1 MSERRR
7 TNPLLVAA
15 CALVG
20 VWLLAPILV
29 VIPMGFTD
37 KRSLAFPPE
46 GWSLE
51 WYRNF
56 FSNPDWYG
64 ALLTSLEIAVLVT
77 VVATLLGTAA
87 AFALTR
93 GRFPGR
99 TLINGLLL
107 APLVVPVVIV
117 AIGIFA
123 AFLRWRLSGTVRGFV
138 FAHTA
143 LAIPFVIITVS
154 SSLRTFDRR
163 LELAAQNLGAGPWAT
178 FRQVTLPLILPGVL
192 SGALFAFI
200 TSFDE
205 VVVALFIQS
214 PDVRTLPVQM
224 FTSVTREVDPTI
236 AAASTMVLALTTALL
251 TMFGLIRRQEEHVH

>member
-1 MSERRR
+1 MSERRGPNR
-7 TNPLLVAA
+7 LLVAG

-20 VWLLAPILV
+20 VWLLAPMLV
-29 VIPMGFTD
+29 VIPMGFTNQ
-37 KRSLAFPPE
+37 RSLSFPPK

-56 FSNPDWYG
+56 FSEPQWYD
-64 ALLTSLEIAVLVT
+64 ALLTSLQIAVVVT
-77 VVATLLGTAA
+77 IVATLLGTAA

-93 GRFPGR
+93 GRFPGKAVV
-99 TLINGLLL
+99 NALLL

-123 AFLRWRLSGTVRGFV
+123 AFLRWRLSGTMRGFV
-138 FAHTA
+138 LAHTA

-163 LELAAQNLGAGPWAT
+163 LELAAQNLGANPLAT
-178 FRQVTLPLILPGVL
+178 FRQVTLPMILPGVL

-205 VVVALFIQS
+205 VVVALFVQS
-214 PDVRTLPVQM
+214 PEVRTLPVQM

-236 AAASTMVLALTTALL
+236 AAASTMILALTTALL
-251 TMFGLIRRQEEHVH
+251 TLFALVRRKEEHVH